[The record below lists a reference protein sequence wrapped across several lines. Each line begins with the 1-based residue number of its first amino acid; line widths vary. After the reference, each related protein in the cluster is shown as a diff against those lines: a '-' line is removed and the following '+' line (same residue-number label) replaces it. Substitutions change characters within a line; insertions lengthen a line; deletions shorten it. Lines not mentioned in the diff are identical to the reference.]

1 MKGRYVALIVIG
13 VLLALFASCF
23 GGFLLSGFES
33 DSGEGNTK
41 RVLVTREV
49 EVTREVSAVEV
60 EVTREVEVIQEIEI
74 ETEIEVV
81 VTATP
86 ISQPTPY
93 VFLDI
98 EGHGDRVTENF
109 AFPSCSKAVFHWT
122 TDHCL
127 SVDIINVDTGEED
140 YFGGCDGPGASLEPI
155 SAGVYYLVTSNTR
168 NWTIRGECQD

>member
-13 VLLALFASCF
+13 VLLAMFAMCF
-23 GGFLLSGFES
+23 GGFLLSGYES
-33 DSGEGNTK
+33 DSEDAQ

-60 EVTREVEVIQEIEI
+60 EVEKIVEVEVIREI

-127 SVDIINVDTGEED
+127 SVDIINVDTGGED
-140 YFGGCDGPGASLEPI
+140 YFGGCEGPGASLEPI